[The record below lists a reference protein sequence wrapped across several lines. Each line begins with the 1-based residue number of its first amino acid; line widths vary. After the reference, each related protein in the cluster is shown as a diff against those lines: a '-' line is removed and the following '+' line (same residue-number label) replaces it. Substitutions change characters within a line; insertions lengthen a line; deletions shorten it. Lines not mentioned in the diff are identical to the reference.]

1 MRSMTVFNYL
11 LEATLVGSVL
21 ILLTVAVRG
30 LLRHRLGSRAIY
42 CCWLVVALRL
52 LLPISLPNPLMDSL
66 RPDLSVDMGA
76 RPLADQVRQRVID
89 AGYNMSALAPESDP
103 VRQLAIGVRAGQ
115 SGRWILLA
123 WLAVAA
129 GVTAWLLYRES
140 RFARAARRNRVRPLD
155 PDEQALYLS
164 LCERYG
170 VKRPVPV
177 YYTDRLTNGC
187 VAGVTRPFIGL
198 PLDLPKAHLSL
209 QLAHQLCHLRAHD
222 PLWGVARALCC
233 GLHWFN
239 PLVWVAAWLS
249 YRDSEM
255 ACDDRVTA
263 KLHDMDRLAYANVIV
278 SAGQRESGVS
288 AGASFTDQ
296 HLRQRV
302 TAVIRCVRGSRV
314 GIAVGALMAACVLML
329 SFATGESEPLPAIDA
344 VPAVSWTASAQP
356 IARDMEAIAAARRF
370 LESPFIGED
379 TARYTFTAYQ
389 ADGDAWRVEA
399 RRDGSAEALALS
411 FTADGCLTRFEG
423 LSLLGDMSFEDSS
436 YTHRKLTQSIRAYL
450 DAFVSAEVPEL
461 SYDGCSALADV
472 RSGEV
477 RLLVGS
483 FTQDNAQTCEFALQ
497 VEPRARVV
505 GLRRAE

>member
-11 LEATLVGSVL
+11 LEATLFGSVL
-21 ILLTVAVRG
+21 ILLAVAVRG
-30 LLRHRLGSRAIY
+30 LFRHRLGSRAVY
-42 CCWLVVALRL
+42 VCWLVVALRL

-89 AGYNMSALAPESDP
+89 AGYNVSALVPESDP
-103 VRQLAIGVRAGQ
+103 VRQLAIGVRGGQ

-123 WLAVAA
+123 WLVVAVA
-129 GVTAWLLYRES
+129 VTAWLLYREA
-140 RFARAARRNRVRPLD
+140 RFARHVRRNRVRPLERE
-155 PDEQALYLS
+155 EQELYLS
-164 LCERYG
+164 LCRRYG

-177 YYTDRLTNGC
+177 YYADRLNNGC
-187 VAGVTRPFIGL
+187 LVGITRPFIGL

-239 PLVWVAAWLS
+239 PLVWMAAWLS

-314 GIAVGALMAACVLML
+314 GVAVGALAAACVLAL
-329 SFATGESEPLPAIDA
+329 SFATGESEPLPAIED
-344 VPAVSWTASAQP
+344 VPVVSWTASAQP
-356 IARDMEAIAAARRF
+356 ITRDMEAIAAARRF

-379 TARYTFTAYQ
+379 TARYAFTAYQ
-389 ADGDAWRVEA
+389 SGEGDWQVEA
-399 RRDGSAEALALS
+399 LRDGSAQALMLC
-411 FTADGCLTRFEG
+411 FDPGGYLTRFEG
-423 LSLLGDMSFEDSS
+423 LSLLGHLAFEDSS
-436 YTHRKLTQSIRAYL
+436 YTHRKLTRSIRAYL
-450 DAFVSAEVPEL
+450 DAFVSAEVPDL
-461 SYDGCSALADV
+461 SYDSCSALADV
-472 RSGEV
+472 RSGDT

-483 FTQDNAQTCEFALQ
+483 FTQNNVQTCEFALQ
-497 VEPRARVV
+497 VEPSPRVL